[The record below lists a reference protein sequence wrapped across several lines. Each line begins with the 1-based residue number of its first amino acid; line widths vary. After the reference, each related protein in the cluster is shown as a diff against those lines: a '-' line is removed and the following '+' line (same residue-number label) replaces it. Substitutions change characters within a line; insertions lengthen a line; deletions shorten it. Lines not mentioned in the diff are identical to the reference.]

1 MEKLFKKK
9 KKKSIWPVTGHQ
21 LHCDFISHS
30 ENNSI
35 KDTKISPQIDKIR
48 SNPIEYSTWKIYS
61 FDTGK
66 KKRFFKKEYKKKKKC
81 SQFDL
86 EWVTNSA
93 TQSTIH

>member
-1 MEKLFKKK
+1 MEKLLKK

-66 KKRFFKKEYKKKKKC
+66 KKRFFKKEHIKKKC